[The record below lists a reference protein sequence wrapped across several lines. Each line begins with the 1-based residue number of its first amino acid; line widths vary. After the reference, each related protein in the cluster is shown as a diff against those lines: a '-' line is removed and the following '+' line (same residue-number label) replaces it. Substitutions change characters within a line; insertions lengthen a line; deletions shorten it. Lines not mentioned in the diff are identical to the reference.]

1 MDDEL
6 LDILILE
13 GMVEVAGIDSKTG
26 EMLYNFTKKI
36 LERPD
41 LMAVITD
48 THVQEIYYLWE
59 QGFLNMNMLE
69 DNPTVRIT
77 PKALDDHEVDQLPT
91 HLQIALRQ
99 IVEASRVDGDS

>member
-1 MDDEL
+1 MDEEF

-13 GMVEVAGIDSKTG
+13 GVVEVAGIDSKTG
-26 EMLYNFTKKI
+26 EMLYSFTKKI
-36 LERPD
+36 LDRPE
-41 LMAVITD
+41 LMAIITD

-77 PKALDDHEVDQLPT
+77 SKALDDNEVDQLPL

-99 IVEASRVDGDS
+99 IVEASRIDGDS

>member
-1 MDDEL
+1 MDEEF

-13 GMVEVAGIDSKTG
+13 GVVEVAGIDSKTG
-26 EMLYNFTKKI
+26 EMLYSFTKKI
-36 LERPD
+36 LERPE
-41 LMAVITD
+41 LMAIITD
-48 THVQEIYYLWE
+48 THVQEVYCLWE

-77 PKALDDHEVDQLPT
+77 PKALDDNEVDQLPL

-99 IVEASRVDGDS
+99 IVEASRIDGDS

>member
-1 MDDEL
+1 MDEEL
-6 LDILILE
+6 LERLILD
-13 GMVEVAGIDSKTG
+13 GIVEVAGLDSKTG
-26 EMLYNFTKKI
+26 EMLYSFTKKV

-41 LMAVITD
+41 LMAMITD

-59 QGFLNMNMLE
+59 QGFLDMNMLE

-77 PKALDDHEVDQLPT
+77 PKALNDYEVDQLPP

-99 IVEASRVDGDS
+99 IVEASRIDGDF

>member
-1 MDDEL
+1 MDEEF

-13 GMVEVAGIDSKTG
+13 GVVEVAGIDSKTG
-26 EMLYNFTKKI
+26 EMLYSFTKKI
-36 LERPD
+36 LERPE
-41 LMAVITD
+41 LMAIITD

-77 PKALDDHEVDQLPT
+77 PKALDDNEVDQLPL

-99 IVEASRVDGDS
+99 IVEASRIDGDS

>member
-1 MDDEL
+1 MDEEF

-13 GMVEVAGIDSKTG
+13 GVVEVAGIDSKTG
-26 EMLYNFTKKI
+26 EMLYSFTKKV
-36 LERPD
+36 LERPE
-41 LMAVITD
+41 LMAIITD

-77 PKALDDHEVDQLPT
+77 PKALDDNEVDQLPL

-99 IVEASRVDGDS
+99 IVEASRIDGDS

>member
-1 MDDEL
+1 MDEEF

-13 GMVEVAGIDSKTG
+13 GVVEVAGIDSKTG
-26 EMLYNFTKKI
+26 EMLYSFTKKI
-36 LERPD
+36 LERPE
-41 LMAVITD
+41 LMAIIAD

-77 PKALDDHEVDQLPT
+77 PKALDDNEVDQLPL

-99 IVEASRVDGDS
+99 IVEASRIDGDS